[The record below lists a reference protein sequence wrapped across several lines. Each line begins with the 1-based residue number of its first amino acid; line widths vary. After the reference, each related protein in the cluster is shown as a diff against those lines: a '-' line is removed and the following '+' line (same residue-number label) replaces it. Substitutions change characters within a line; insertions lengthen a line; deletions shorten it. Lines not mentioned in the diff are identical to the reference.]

1 MHDAPAGV
9 RDAHVGVVFAAGA
22 DAVRSTMRRSQV
34 RSPGFFVHRLSVH
47 LFHRSI
53 SIAAFHRNRAF
64 TTVEK
69 RIVRVVDARG
79 GATYS
84 VPRMRWVGSH
94 QGLSCRVVVPP
105 PLHSTARAEEPE
117 RGGGSV
123 LPRLPQA
130 RPAGS
135 RRWRAKVAGGV
146 GLGYQ
151 SATVLGGTIS
161 ALEFAGHALEF
172 AGLPRIIFKM

>member
-117 RGGGSV
+117 RLSV
-123 LPRLPQA
+123 
-130 RPAGS
+130 GT
-135 RRWRAKVAGGV
+135 
-146 GLGYQ
+146 
-151 SATVLGGTIS
+151 ATPLADAANLAMTKPTIS
-161 ALEFAGHALEF
+161 KLVAKLAA
-172 AGLPRIIFKM
+172 AS